1 MKQFLLF
8 LALMSALVASA
19 QNKINMSGLQLISDY
34 KVQQLRAES
43 RAGMV
48 PEMVTTSPDIRIPSH
63 AEAAVILKPGTSPE
77 AIEKL
82 GAEVE
87 MVSDNIAVVNLPLD
101 KAAEIARLP
110 EVVSISMG
118 QKYHPLLNLAREAG
132 LVNPV
137 QTGTDLPQAYTGKG
151 VLVSLMDQGLDPN
164 HINFKTDNGNGP
176 SRVKRVWQL
185 SGNGAVSEYDT
196 PEEIPG
202 FRTDDSQ
209 ETHGT
214 HVLGIMAGSYKGDGK
229 YGSYNPDYGF
239 STSVTGPLPFYGVA
253 TDADIAVACGSFA
266 DACLIKAAQ
275 LVSDYAKQ
283 EGKPVVFNM
292 SLGGNVGPHD
302 GTDAVSQY
310 LKTMGQNGAIICI
323 SAGNEGSD
331 NLSLR
336 RTFTAESEDVKTFP
350 VKIDRTPNAYS
361 GQVMDIWS
369 DNSEEFTT
377 SFGVYDL
384 TSQSFIYK
392 YDLDRN
398 TEGEEIT
405 ITDNRYNDPSYIHN
419 ANFDNAFSGYVIMRS
434 NLDPNNDRYQQY
446 FYFNITLKQ
455 PSQYVP
461 AIIITGNPGVT
472 VNAFTAPAMAMSNRG
487 IDEFTSGS
495 PANSANDL
503 ACGENTLAI
512 GSFNSRKDIYNLSGV
527 YIGTYPAGEVGDIS
541 SFSSYGSEI
550 NGKNIPT
557 LCAPGST
564 LYSSVSHYYVTN
576 LTSTAKSNLQAQA
589 PATNPQYYWEYMS
602 GTSMA
607 SPFAAGTIALMLE
620 AVPTLTFDQVRE
632 ALVNSAVKDAAV
644 TSSAN
649 RLQWGAGKI
658 DAKAAVK
665 YVLDKYSAIGDV
677 FADDDK
683 RLVITADRSTID
695 VTLAGEAKFNVRVVD
710 LQGRTVA
717 SANGVDGNA
726 TVESSI
732 LTPGFYIVNVEG
744 SSANLS
750 KKIAIR

>member
-1 MKQFLLF
+1 MKQSLLF
-8 LALMSALVASA
+8 LALLSALVASS

-34 KVQQLRAES
+34 KVQQLRADS

-48 PEMVTTSPDIRIPSH
+48 PEMVTASPDIRIPSH
-63 AEAAVILKPGTSPE
+63 AEAAVILKPGTSAE

-82 GAEVE
+82 GGVVE

-101 KAAEIARLP
+101 KASEIARLP

-118 QKYHPLLNLAREAG
+118 KKYHPLLNLAREAG

-164 HINFKTDNGNGP
+164 HINFKTDNGNGA

-196 PEEIPG
+196 PEEIAG

-214 HVLGIMAGSYKGDGK
+214 HVLGIMAGSYKGEGK
-229 YGSYNPDYGF
+229 YAGTRLG
-239 STSVTGPLPFYGVA
+239 TAAAVTGPIPFYGVA
-253 TDADIAVACGSFA
+253 TDADIAVACGSFE
-266 DACLIKAAQ
+266 DACLIKAAR

-331 NLSLR
+331 NLSLL

-361 GQVMDIWS
+361 GQVLDIWS

-384 TSQSFIYK
+384 TSQSFVYQ
-392 YDLDRN
+392 YDLDHN
-398 TEGEEIT
+398 TEGEEIA

-419 ANFDNAFSGYVIMRS
+419 ANFDKAFSGYVIMRS

-503 ACGENTLAI
+503 ACGDNTLAI
-512 GSFNSRKDIYNLSGV
+512 GSFNSRKDIYNLNGV

-564 LYSSVSHYYVTN
+564 LYSSVSRYYVNN
-576 LTSTAKSNLQAQA
+576 LTSAAKSNLQAQT

-607 SPFAAGTIALMLE
+607 SPYAAGVVALMLE

-632 ALVNSAVKDAAV
+632 ALVNSAVKDATV

-683 RLVITADRSTID
+683 RLIITADRSTID

-726 TVESSI
+726 TVESST

-750 KKIAIR
+750 QKIAIR

>member
-34 KVQQLRAES
+34 KVQQLRTES

-63 AEAAVILKPGTSPE
+63 AEAAVILKPGTSAE

-101 KAAEIARLP
+101 KASEIACLP

-118 QKYHPLLNLAREAG
+118 KKYHPLLNLAREAG
-132 LVNPV
+132 LVNAV

-196 PEEIPG
+196 PEEIAG
-202 FRTDDSQ
+202 FRTDDSG

-214 HVLGIMAGSYKGDGK
+214 HVLGIMAGSYKGEGK
-229 YGSYNPDYGF
+229 YAGTRLG
-239 STSVTGPLPFYGVA
+239 TAAAVTGPIPFYGVA
-253 TDADIAVACGSFA
+253 TDADIAVACGSFE
-266 DACLIKAAQ
+266 DACLIKAAR

-323 SAGNEGSD
+323 SAGNEGSYD
-331 NLSLR
+331 ISLR
-336 RTFTAESEDVKTFP
+336 HTFTPESEEVQTFP
-350 VKIDRTPNAYS
+350 YS
-361 GQVMDIWS
+361 DFMDQVMDIWS

-384 TSQSFIYK
+384 TSQSFVYQ

-398 TEGEEIT
+398 TEGEEIA
-405 ITDNRYNDPSYIHN
+405 ITDNGYNDPSYIHN
-419 ANFDNAFSGYVIMRS
+419 ANFDKAFTGYVIMRS
-434 NLDPNNDRYQQY
+434 NLDPNNGRYQQY
-446 FYFNITLKQ
+446 FYFHLTLKQ

-461 AIIITGNPGVT
+461 AIIIRGNPGVT
-472 VNAFTAPAMAMSNRG
+472 VNAFTAPDMTMSDRG
-487 IDEFTSGS
+487 IDGFTAGS

-503 ACGENTLAI
+503 ACGDNTLAI
-512 GSFNSRKDIYNLSGV
+512 GSFNSRKDIYNLNGV
-527 YIGTYPAGEVGDIS
+527 YIRTYPAGEVGDIS

-557 LCAPGST
+557 VCAPGST
-564 LYSSVSHYYVTN
+564 LYSSVSRYYVNN
-576 LTSTAKSNLQAQA
+576 LTSAAKSNLQAQA

-683 RLVITADRSTID
+683 RLIITADRSTID

-726 TVESSI
+726 TVESST

-750 KKIAIR
+750 QKIAIR